1 MIDKVIFLD
10 VDGVLNCQSSKS
22 KCDKTIGIDNSK
34 VKILKEIV
42 DNTNAKIVLTSSWKT
57 FWEKD
62 YNLIIHHHGKYLNN
76 KLRKQ
81 GLYIL
86 DKTED
91 KGRNRGK
98 GIYNWIK
105 KYSVKNWL
113 VLDDEI
119 FKDYDEEIIRHWI
132 KTDFYDN
139 NGGLQK
145 NHIEKAIKILNG
157 EL

>member
-10 VDGVLNCQSSKS
+10 IDGVLNCQSSKS
-22 KCDKTIGIDNSK
+22 GCGSWIGIDNSK

-42 DNTNAKIVLTSSWKT
+42 DKTNAKIVLTSSWKT
-57 FWEKD
+57 FWERD
-62 YNLIIHHHGKYLNN
+62 YNLITHHHGKYLNN

-81 GLYIL
+81 GLHIL

-98 GIYNWIK
+98 GIYDWIK
-105 KYSVKNWL
+105 KHNIKNWL
-113 VLDDEI
+113 VLDDDI

>member
-10 VDGVLNCQSSKS
+10 IDGVLNCISTKARCQGY
-22 KCDKTIGIDNSK
+22 IGIDDLK
-34 VKILKEIV
+34 VKLLKQII
-42 DNTNAKIVLTSSWKT
+42 DNTNAKIVLTSTWKT
-57 FWEKD
+57 EWNKNLEECD
-62 YNLIIHHHGKYLNN
+62 YSGKYLNN
-76 KLRKQ
+76 KLKKQ
-81 GLYIL
+81 KLWIL

-91 KGRNRGK
+91 NGKNRGK
-98 GIYNWIK
+98 GIYDWIK
-105 KYSVKNWL
+105 KYNVDNWL

>member
-1 MIDKVIFLD
+1 MIDKLIFLD
-10 VDGVLNCQSSKS
+10 IDGVLNCISTKARCQG
-22 KCDKTIGIDNSK
+22 CIGIDDLK
-34 VKILKEIV
+34 VKLLKQII
-42 DNTNAKIVLTSSWKT
+42 DNTNAKIVLTSTWKT
-57 FWEKD
+57 EWNKNLEECD
-62 YNLIIHHHGKYLNN
+62 YAGKYLNN
-76 KLRKQ
+76 KLKKQ
-81 GLYIL
+81 KLWIL

-91 KGRNRGK
+91 NGKNRGK
-98 GIYNWIK
+98 GIYDWIK
-105 KYSVKNWL
+105 KYNVDNWL

-119 FKDYDEEIIRHWI
+119 FKDYDEEIVRHWV